1 MSAYV
6 PSHLKEFVQRNFPGA
21 VLIEAHQVCASCRGG
36 VGEVCG
42 GVDASV
48 YVMEE
53 WMWVGMGGWC
63 VCAYV
68 C

>member
-1 MSAYV
+1 M
-6 PSHLKEFVQRNFPGA
+6 QRNFPGA

-36 VGEVCG
+36 VGEGWG

-48 YVMEE
+48 YVMGE
-53 WMWVGMGGWC
+53 WMWVDVGGRGWVVCTC
-63 VCAYV
+63 VCV